1 MLQYGTKHILEEI
14 ERSRKRKDIESVLI
28 CGGLSRNPLFV
39 RTHANALGL
48 PILIPKQ
55 SDSVLLGAAELSAT
69 VAGFYSSIQEAV
81 LKMAGPA
88 EPAKPNMDILEYV

>member
-1 MLQYGTKHILEEI
+1 MEEI
-14 ERSRKRKDIESVLI
+14 ERNSKRRDIESVLI
-28 CGGLSRNPLFV
+28 CGGLSRNTLFV
-39 RTHANALGL
+39 QTHANALGL

-55 SDSVLLGAAELSAT
+55 SDSVLLGAAQLCAT

-88 EPAKPNMDILEYV
+88 EPAKPNTGIIEYVIKRTA